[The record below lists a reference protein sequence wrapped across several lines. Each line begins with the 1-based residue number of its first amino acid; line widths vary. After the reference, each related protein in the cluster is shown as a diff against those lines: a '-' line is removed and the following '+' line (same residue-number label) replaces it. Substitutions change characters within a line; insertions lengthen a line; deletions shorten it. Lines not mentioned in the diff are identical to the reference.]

1 METWLTYLAAFL
13 MAGATAYTFSSSTPL
28 LKMMSAATSFL
39 TGVAALLFLVVSFV
53 TIASGTASLRKNRLG
68 GRTARITI
76 FWAVVTTL
84 ILSMLGV
91 ILANGI
97 PQIFPVSSSAGGN
110 YSEVLNSFTSSID
123 ALDAGSIIG
132 KFFLPLVFAA
142 FILGAALTPS
152 SDVIR
157 PAYTVMNSFSEAV
170 YRIQRT
176 AAYFGA
182 FYVYVAGTAFFL
194 NIWQEKTAFV
204 SPKPFVA
211 LALSVLLVI
220 MVVLPLLYAIFTGF
234 RKNPYGV
241 VGRGLAGLLTAFLSS
256 NIYAS
261 SLMGESLSRSNMGI
275 QKRISSTATPLSI
288 LIARGGT
295 AFVST
300 LTTVTLLKTLG
311 AEISTFALVI
321 LALTISGLS
330 LVSSFFPGVEIAVV
344 SVFAIRF
351 LNINVYGAE
360 AAIVAL
366 LPILNGF
373 AVMID
378 VLISF
383 MASAIVGARTKTDA
397 KIPLK
402 DTI

>member
-1 METWLTYLAAFL
+1 

-68 GRTARITI
+68 GRTVRITI

-97 PQIFPVSSSAGGN
+97 RQIFPVSSSAGGN
-110 YSEVLNSFTSSID
+110 YTEVLSSFTSSID
-123 ALDAGSIIG
+123 ALDSGSIIG

-204 SPKPFVA
+204 SPEPFVA

-373 AVMID
+373 AIMID

>member
-1 METWLTYLAAFL
+1 

-53 TIASGTASLRKNRLG
+53 TIASGTASLRKNKLG
-68 GRTARITI
+68 GRTVRITI

-110 YSEVLNSFTSSID
+110 YTEVLSSFTSSID

>member
-1 METWLTYLAAFL
+1 

-68 GRTARITI
+68 GRTVRITI

-84 ILSMLGV
+84 ILSMLGA

-110 YSEVLNSFTSSID
+110 YTEVLSSFTSSID

-204 SPKPFVA
+204 SPEPFVA

>member
-1 METWLTYLAAFL
+1 

-68 GRTARITI
+68 GRTVRITI

-110 YSEVLNSFTSSID
+110 YTEVLNSFTSSID

-204 SPKPFVA
+204 SPEPFVA

>member
-1 METWLTYLAAFL
+1 

-68 GRTARITI
+68 GRTVRITI

-110 YSEVLNSFTSSID
+110 YTEVLSSFTSSID
-123 ALDAGSIIG
+123 ALDSGSIIG

-204 SPKPFVA
+204 SPEPFVA

-373 AVMID
+373 AIMID

>member
-1 METWLTYLAAFL
+1 

-68 GRTARITI
+68 GRTVRITI

-110 YSEVLNSFTSSID
+110 YTEVLSSFTSSID
-123 ALDAGSIIG
+123 TLDAGSIIG

-373 AVMID
+373 AIMID

>member
-1 METWLTYLAAFL
+1 

-68 GRTARITI
+68 GRTVRITI

-84 ILSMLGV
+84 ILSILGV

-110 YSEVLNSFTSSID
+110 YTEVLSSFTSSID

-157 PAYTVMNSFSEAV
+157 PAYTVMNSFSEAI

-220 MVVLPLLYAIFTGF
+220 MVVLPLLYAIFTGL

-373 AVMID
+373 AIMID

>member
-1 METWLTYLAAFL
+1 

-68 GRTARITI
+68 GRTVRITI

-110 YSEVLNSFTSSID
+110 YTEVLSSFTSSID
-123 ALDAGSIIG
+123 ALDSGSIIG

-204 SPKPFVA
+204 SPEPFVA

-300 LTTVTLLKTLG
+300 ITTVTLLKTLG

>member
-68 GRTARITI
+68 GRTVRITI
-76 FWAVVTTL
+76 FWAVVTTV
-84 ILSMLGV
+84 ILSILGV

-110 YSEVLNSFTSSID
+110 YTEVLSSFTSSTD
-123 ALDAGSIIG
+123 ALDSGSIIG

-204 SPKPFVA
+204 SPEPFVA

-220 MVVLPLLYAIFTGF
+220 MVVLPLIYAIFTGF

-330 LVSSFFPGVEIAVV
+330 LVSFFFPGVEIAVV

-373 AVMID
+373 AIMID

>member
-1 METWLTYLAAFL
+1 

-68 GRTARITI
+68 GRTVRITI

-110 YSEVLNSFTSSID
+110 YKEVLSSFTSSID

-373 AVMID
+373 AIMID

>member
-1 METWLTYLAAFL
+1 

-68 GRTARITI
+68 GRTVRITI

-110 YSEVLNSFTSSID
+110 YTEVLNSFTSSID

-204 SPKPFVA
+204 SPEPFVA

-275 QKRISSTATPLSI
+275 QKSISSTATPLSI

>member
-1 METWLTYLAAFL
+1 

-68 GRTARITI
+68 GRTVRITI

-110 YSEVLNSFTSSID
+110 YTEVLRSFTSSTD
-123 ALDAGSIIG
+123 ALDSGSIIG

-204 SPKPFVA
+204 SPEPFVA

>member
-1 METWLTYLAAFL
+1 

-53 TIASGTASLRKNRLG
+53 TITSGTASLRKNRLG
-68 GRTARITI
+68 GRTVRITI

-110 YSEVLNSFTSSID
+110 YTEVLSSFTSSTD
-123 ALDAGSIIG
+123 ALDSGSIIG

-204 SPKPFVA
+204 SPEPFVA

-220 MVVLPLLYAIFTGF
+220 MVVLPLIYAIFTGF

-321 LALTISGLS
+321 LALTISSLS
-330 LVSSFFPGVEIAVV
+330 LVSFFFPGVEIAVV

>member
-1 METWLTYLAAFL
+1 

-68 GRTARITI
+68 GRTVRITI
-76 FWAVVTTL
+76 FWAVVTTV
-84 ILSMLGV
+84 ILSILGV
-91 ILANGI
+91 ILANGL

-110 YSEVLNSFTSSID
+110 YTEVLSSFTSSTD
-123 ALDAGSIIG
+123 ALDSGSIIG

-204 SPKPFVA
+204 SPEPFLA

>member
-1 METWLTYLAAFL
+1 

-68 GRTARITI
+68 GRTVRITI

-110 YSEVLNSFTSSID
+110 YSEVLSSFTSSID

-204 SPKPFVA
+204 SPEPFVA

-373 AVMID
+373 AIMID

>member
-1 METWLTYLAAFL
+1 

-68 GRTARITI
+68 GRTVRITI

-110 YSEVLNSFTSSID
+110 YTEVLSSFTSSID
-123 ALDAGSIIG
+123 ALDSGSIIG

-373 AVMID
+373 AIMID

>member
-1 METWLTYLAAFL
+1 

-68 GRTARITI
+68 GRTVRITI
-76 FWAVVTTL
+76 FWAVVTTV

-110 YSEVLNSFTSSID
+110 YTEVLSSFTSSTD
-123 ALDAGSIIG
+123 ALDSGSIIG

-373 AVMID
+373 AIMID

>member
-1 METWLTYLAAFL
+1 

-68 GRTARITI
+68 GRTVRITI

-84 ILSMLGV
+84 ILSILGV
-91 ILANGI
+91 ILANGL

-110 YSEVLNSFTSSID
+110 YTEVLSSFTSSID

-204 SPKPFVA
+204 SPEPFVA

-373 AVMID
+373 AIMID

>member
-1 METWLTYLAAFL
+1 

-68 GRTARITI
+68 GRTVRITI

-110 YSEVLNSFTSSID
+110 YSEVLSSFTSSID

-366 LPILNGF
+366 LPILNAF
-373 AVMID
+373 AIMID

>member
-1 METWLTYLAAFL
+1 

-68 GRTARITI
+68 GRTVRITI

-84 ILSMLGV
+84 ILSILGV
-91 ILANGI
+91 ILANGL

-110 YSEVLNSFTSSID
+110 YTEVLNSFTSSID

-373 AVMID
+373 AIMID

>member
-1 METWLTYLAAFL
+1 

-68 GRTARITI
+68 GRTVRITI

-110 YSEVLNSFTSSID
+110 YTEVLSSFTSSID

-204 SPKPFVA
+204 SPEPFVA

-241 VGRGLAGLLTAFLSS
+241 IGRGLAGLLTAFLSS

>member
-1 METWLTYLAAFL
+1 

-68 GRTARITI
+68 GRTVRITI

-311 AEISTFALVI
+311 AEISTFALVL
-321 LALTISGLS
+321 LALPISGLS

-373 AVMID
+373 AIMID

>member
-1 METWLTYLAAFL
+1 

-68 GRTARITI
+68 GRTVRITI

-110 YSEVLNSFTSSID
+110 YTEVLTSFTSSID

-204 SPKPFVA
+204 SPEPFVA

-373 AVMID
+373 AIMID

>member
-1 METWLTYLAAFL
+1 

-68 GRTARITI
+68 GRTVRITI

-84 ILSMLGV
+84 ILSVLGV

-110 YSEVLNSFTSSID
+110 YTEVLSSFTSSID
-123 ALDAGSIIG
+123 ALDSGSIIG

-204 SPKPFVA
+204 SPEPFVA

-373 AVMID
+373 AIMID

>member
-1 METWLTYLAAFL
+1 

-68 GRTARITI
+68 GRTVRITI
-76 FWAVVTTL
+76 FWAVVTTV
-84 ILSMLGV
+84 IMSILGV

-110 YSEVLNSFTSSID
+110 YTEVLSSFTSSID
-123 ALDAGSIIG
+123 ALDSGSIIG

-204 SPKPFVA
+204 SPEPFVA

-373 AVMID
+373 AIMID

>member
-1 METWLTYLAAFL
+1 

-68 GRTARITI
+68 GRTVRITI

-110 YSEVLNSFTSSID
+110 YTEVLSSFTSSID

-142 FILGAALTPS
+142 FILGAALTPN

-211 LALSVLLVI
+211 LSLSVLLVI

-373 AVMID
+373 AIMID

>member
-1 METWLTYLAAFL
+1 

-68 GRTARITI
+68 GRTVRITI

-110 YSEVLNSFTSSID
+110 YTEVLSSFTSSID

-157 PAYTVMNSFSEAV
+157 PAYTVMNSFSEAI

-373 AVMID
+373 AIMID
-378 VLISF
+378 VLISV

>member
-1 METWLTYLAAFL
+1 

-53 TIASGTASLRKNRLG
+53 TIASGTASLSKNRLG
-68 GRTARITI
+68 GRTVRITI

-110 YSEVLNSFTSSID
+110 YTEVLSSFTSSTD
-123 ALDAGSIIG
+123 ALDSGSIIG

-204 SPKPFVA
+204 SPEPFVA

-220 MVVLPLLYAIFTGF
+220 MVVLPLIYAIFTGF

-330 LVSSFFPGVEIAVV
+330 LVSFFFPGVEIAVV

>member
-1 METWLTYLAAFL
+1 

-68 GRTARITI
+68 GRTVRITI

-91 ILANGI
+91 ILANGL

-110 YSEVLNSFTSSID
+110 YTEVLSSFSSSID
-123 ALDAGSIIG
+123 TLDSGSIIG
-132 KFFLPLVFAA
+132 KFFLPIVFAA

-204 SPKPFVA
+204 SPEPFVA

-321 LALTISGLS
+321 LALTISSLS
-330 LVSSFFPGVEIAVV
+330 LVSFFFPGVEIAVV

>member
-1 METWLTYLAAFL
+1 

-68 GRTARITI
+68 GRTVRITI

-157 PAYTVMNSFSEAV
+157 PAYTVMNSFSEAI

-373 AVMID
+373 AIMID

>member
-1 METWLTYLAAFL
+1 

-68 GRTARITI
+68 GRTVRITI

-91 ILANGI
+91 IFANGI

-110 YSEVLNSFTSSID
+110 YTEVLSSFTSSID
-123 ALDAGSIIG
+123 ALDSGSIIG

-204 SPKPFVA
+204 SPEPFVA

-220 MVVLPLLYAIFTGF
+220 MVVLPLLYAIFTDF

>member
-1 METWLTYLAAFL
+1 

-68 GRTARITI
+68 GRTVRITI

-110 YSEVLNSFTSSID
+110 YTEVLSSFSSSID
-123 ALDAGSIIG
+123 TLDSGSIIG
-132 KFFLPLVFAA
+132 KFFLPIVFAA

>member
-1 METWLTYLAAFL
+1 

-53 TIASGTASLRKNRLG
+53 TIASGTASLRKNGLG
-68 GRTARITI
+68 GRTVRITI

-84 ILSMLGV
+84 ILSLLGV

-110 YSEVLNSFTSSID
+110 YTEVLSSFTSSID

-373 AVMID
+373 AIMID

>member
-1 METWLTYLAAFL
+1 

-68 GRTARITI
+68 GRTVRITI

-91 ILANGI
+91 ILANGL

-110 YSEVLNSFTSSID
+110 YTEVLSSFTSSID
-123 ALDAGSIIG
+123 ALDSGSIIG

-176 AAYFGA
+176 AAYFGS

-204 SPKPFVA
+204 SPEPFVA

-373 AVMID
+373 AIMID

>member
-1 METWLTYLAAFL
+1 

-68 GRTARITI
+68 GRTVRITL

-84 ILSMLGV
+84 ILSILGV
-91 ILANGI
+91 ILANGL

-110 YSEVLNSFTSSID
+110 YTEVLSSFTSSID
-123 ALDAGSIIG
+123 ALDSGSIIG

-204 SPKPFVA
+204 SPEPFVA

>member
-1 METWLTYLAAFL
+1 

-68 GRTARITI
+68 GRTVRITI

-91 ILANGI
+91 IFANGI

-110 YSEVLNSFTSSID
+110 YTEVLSSFTSSID
-123 ALDAGSIIG
+123 ALDSGSIIG

-204 SPKPFVA
+204 SPEPFVA

-220 MVVLPLLYAIFTGF
+220 MVVLPLLYAIFTDF

-373 AVMID
+373 AIMID

>member
-1 METWLTYLAAFL
+1 

-68 GRTARITI
+68 GRTVRITI
-76 FWAVVTTL
+76 FWAVVTTV
-84 ILSMLGV
+84 ILSILGV

-110 YSEVLNSFTSSID
+110 YTEVLSSFTSSTD
-123 ALDAGSIIG
+123 ALDSGSIIG

-321 LALTISGLS
+321 LALTISSLS
-330 LVSSFFPGVEIAVV
+330 LVSFFFPGVEIAVV

-373 AVMID
+373 AIMID

>member
-1 METWLTYLAAFL
+1 

-39 TGVAALLFLVVSFV
+39 TGVAALLFLVISFV

-68 GRTARITI
+68 GRTVRITI

-110 YSEVLNSFTSSID
+110 YTEVLSSFTSSID

-204 SPKPFVA
+204 SPEPFVA
-211 LALSVLLVI
+211 LALSVLLVT

-373 AVMID
+373 AIMID

>member
-1 METWLTYLAAFL
+1 

-68 GRTARITI
+68 GRTVRITI

-110 YSEVLNSFTSSID
+110 YTEVLSSFTSSTD
-123 ALDAGSIIG
+123 ALDSGSIIG

-204 SPKPFVA
+204 SPEPFVA

-351 LNINVYGAE
+351 LNINVYGSE